1 MDVCEIPTV
10 CIIISITSFS
20 ELLVQRG
27 LGLAMTDDQLD
38 VVPGRDQE

>member
-1 MDVCEIPTV
+1 MTLPT
-10 CIIISITSFS
+10 SFAHFLPSFS